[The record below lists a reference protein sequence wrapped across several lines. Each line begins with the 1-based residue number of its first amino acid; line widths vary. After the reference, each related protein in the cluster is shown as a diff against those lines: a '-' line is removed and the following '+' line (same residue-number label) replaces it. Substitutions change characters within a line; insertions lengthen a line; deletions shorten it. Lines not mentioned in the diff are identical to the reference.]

1 VILDKFPAVAFQEGS
16 YWGRKEELK
25 LGTEAHACNPSTG
38 RQRQEDHEFKTTLDY
53 IARPC
58 LKEKEGVLKW

>member
-38 RQRQEDHEFKTTLDY
+38 RQRQEDHEFKDIHY
-53 IARPC
+53 VH
-58 LKEKEGVLKW
+58 EKTPSTE